1 MYGLVNQAV
10 QDFVIQK
17 LGAQT
22 WETVRRKAGVT
33 DPEFLPLEQYPD
45 ALTFAMVGAA
55 CEASG
60 RDAAS
65 LVEEIG
71 VFWVA
76 FTAQR
81 GYGSLLDQLGAT
93 FPEALAALDAMHVR
107 VALMMPNLKPPSF
120 RVREVQDRR
129 LLLDYISHRAGLAP
143 MVIGLVKGLGHKY
156 KLEPKVR
163 LVQPRAEGGDTDVF
177 EVTW

>member
-10 QDFVIQK
+10 QDFVSQR
-17 LGAQT
+17 LGPAV
-22 WETVRRKAGVT
+22 WDTVRAKAGIK
-33 DPEFLPLEQYPD
+33 DPEFLPLQQYPD
-45 ALTFAMVGAA
+45 ELTFAMVGAA

-71 VFWVA
+71 TFWVA

-81 GYGSLLDQLGAT
+81 GYGSLLDQLGTT
-93 FPEALAALDAMHVR
+93 FPEALGALDAMHVR

-120 RVREVQDRR
+120 RVRDVQERR
-129 LLLDYISHRAGLAP
+129 LTLDYISHRTGLAP

-156 KLEPKVR
+156 RLEPQVR
-163 LVQPRAEGGDTDVF
+163 LVQARTAGGDTDTF

>member
-10 QDFVIQK
+10 QDFVTQR
-17 LGAQT
+17 LGAET
-22 WETVRRKAGVT
+22 WKTVREKAGVQ
-33 DPEFLPLEQYPD
+33 DPEFLPLQQYPD
-45 ALTFAMVGAA
+45 ELTFAMVGAA
-55 CEASG
+55 CEATG
-60 RDAAS
+60 RDAAT

-71 VFWVA
+71 VFWVT

-81 GYGSLLDQLGAT
+81 GYGPLLDQLGAT

-120 RVREVQDRR
+120 RVRDVKARS
-129 LLLDYISHRAGLAP
+129 LTLDYISHRAGLAP

-156 KLEPKVR
+156 GLEPNVR
-163 LVQPRAEGGDTDVF
+163 LARAREAGGTTDVF
-177 EVTW
+177 EVSW

>member
-10 QDFVIQK
+10 QDYVAHAHGEAAWQ
-17 LGAQT
+17 A
-22 WETVRRKAGVT
+22 VRSRAGVAA
-33 DPEFLPLEQYPD
+33 DFLPLEQYPD
-45 ALTFAMVGAA
+45 ALTYAMVGAA
-55 CEASG
+55 CEVTGTGAPELIE
-60 RDAAS
+60 A
-65 LVEEIG
+65 IG
-71 VFWVA
+71 VHWVA

-81 GYGSLLDQLGAT
+81 GYGALLDQLGAT
-93 FPEALAALDAMHVR
+93 FPEALANLDAMHVR

>member
-10 QDFVIQK
+10 QDFVTQRFGID
-17 LGAQT
+17 T
-22 WETVRRKAGVT
+22 WHRVRDKASVK

-45 ALTFAMVGAA
+45 EITFAMVGAT
-55 CEASG
+55 CEATG
-60 RDAAS
+60 RDAAT

-76 FTAQR
+76 FTGQR
-81 GYGSLLDQLGAT
+81 GYGALLDQLGST
-93 FPEALAALDAMHVR
+93 FPEALGSLDAMHVR

-120 RVREVQDRR
+120 RVRDVGDRR
-129 LLLDYISHRAGLAP
+129 LTLDYISHRQGLAP
-143 MVIGLVKGLGHKY
+143 MVVGLVKGLAQKY
-156 KLEPKVR
+156 GLEPKVR
-163 LVQPRAEGGDTDVF
+163 LTQPRGPGSDTDTF

>member
-10 QDFVIQK
+10 QDFVTQH
-17 LGAQT
+17 LGADI
-22 WETVRRKAGVT
+22 WKTVREKAGVK
-33 DPEFLPLEQYPD
+33 DPEFLPLQQYPD
-45 ALTFAMVGAA
+45 ELTFAMVGAT
-55 CEASG
+55 CEATG
-60 RDAAS
+60 RDAAT

-71 VFWVA
+71 VFWVT

-81 GYGSLLDQLGAT
+81 GYGPLLDQLGTT

-120 RVREVQDRR
+120 RVRDVKSNG
-129 LLLDYISHRAGLAP
+129 LTLDYISHRAGLAP

-156 KLEPKVR
+156 GLQPSVRRTQAREP
-163 LVQPRAEGGDTDVF
+163 GGTTDVF